1 MTLAARRLPGLV
13 LGGFL
18 AVGLVACGPSTP
30 TASPAPVMPAP
41 TNSPAATITP
51 ATPTPVP
58 TVAPTAVST
67 PVGGVAVCGVADL
80 KASHGLVDGAAGSII
95 TEVVLESNTHCTVE
109 TSPAL
114 GLQDK
119 SGTALITA
127 TPAGPGSIELVAGG
141 AYTSQ
146 IRIANWCAPEPAFPL
161 ALILWIDDEKLVV
174 TGGSFPDSG
183 MPGCLGTGGVRLE
196 STPWVASP

>member
-1 MTLAARRLPGLV
+1 MTLAARLL

-18 AVGLVACGPSTP
+18 AAALVGCGPATG
-30 TASPAPVMPAP
+30 TASPAPAVTPIP
-41 TNSPAATITP
+41 TGEGTPAATVTP
-51 ATPTPVP
+51 ATPSPVP
-58 TVAPTAVST
+58 TPTAGATAAGALS
-67 PVGGVAVCGVADL
+67 CGVADL

-95 TEVVLESNTHCTVE
+95 TEVVLVADTACTIE
-109 TSPAL
+109 TSPSL

-127 TPAGPGSIELVAGG
+127 TPAGPGSIELVSGDS
-141 AYTSQ
+141 YTTQ
-146 IRIANWCAPEPAFPL
+146 IRIANWCSPEPAFPL
-161 ALILWIDDEKLVV
+161 ALILWIDSEKLVV
-174 TGGSFPDSG
+174 GGGSFPDGG